1 MDVAKY
7 AIAIAATL
15 FCFWK
20 AYEEGRA
27 EGRFQGF
34 LTALR
39 EVTTGG
45 IAVEGDELVLSDDM
59 PFVFCDPKTGE
70 RITRM
75 RLDEL
80 EFKSE

>member
-1 MDVAKY
+1 MDVARY
-7 AIAIAATL
+7 VVILGGVA
-15 FCFWK
+15 FCF
-20 AYEEGRA
+20 YRVYRNGVT

-45 IAVEGDELVLSDDM
+45 IAVEGDELVLSDDL

-80 EFKSE
+80 EFKSM